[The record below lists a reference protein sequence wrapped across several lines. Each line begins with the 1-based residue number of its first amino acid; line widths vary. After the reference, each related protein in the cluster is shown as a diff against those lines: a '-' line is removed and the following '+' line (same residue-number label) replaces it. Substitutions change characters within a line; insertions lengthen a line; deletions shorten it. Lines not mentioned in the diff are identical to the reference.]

1 MKYLRPFLE
10 SDINKEDL
18 EGLMGDLDTLGVKR
32 LKGYYIQTTSD
43 SGYTMGH
50 AIFAH
55 NEEELIDVIKQM
67 WPYHQNSKGFPERV
81 GQAYKGPNTLHDNFL
96 DAFQSWLSHNE
107 ESLTT
112 IILKDLTVRN
122 PSQIEPGG
130 TMFPAYNPFM
140 AAKMLNKCFTNIE
153 EKMTTGGFEDEF
165 EEETEAMN
173 IPRRK

>member
-1 MKYLRPFLE
+1 MKHIREYE
-10 SDINKEDL
+10 DKEVRD
-18 EGLMGDLDTLGVKR
+18 LMGDLETVGHEQ

-55 NEEELIDVIKQM
+55 NEGELIDVIKQM

-81 GQAYKGPNTLHDNFL
+81 GQAYKGPNTLHNNFL

-112 IILKDLTVRN
+112 IVLKDLTVRN
-122 PSQIEPGG
+122 VSQVEQGG
-130 TMFPAYNPFM
+130 VMFPAYNPFM

-153 EKMTTGGFEDEF
+153 EKMTTGGFGEEF
-165 EEETEAMN
+165 EEETQAMTV
-173 IPRRK
+173 PRRK

>member
-1 MKYLRPFLE
+1 MKYLKPFLE

-55 NEEELIDVIKQM
+55 NEEELIGVIKQM
-67 WPYHQNSKGFPERV
+67 WPFHQSSKGFPERV
-81 GQAYKGPNTLHDNFL
+81 GQAYKGPNTLHNNFL

-122 PSQIEPGG
+122 SSQIEPGG
-130 TMFPAYNPFM
+130 TMFPAYNPFLTSE
-140 AAKMLNKCFTNIE
+140 MLETCFTNIK
-153 EKMTTGGFEDEF
+153 EKMTSGGFREEFDDEK
-165 EEETEAMN
+165 EGMN
-173 IPRRK
+173 IS

>member
-1 MKYLRPFLE
+1 MKHIREY
-10 SDINKEDL
+10 EDKDVRD
-18 EGLMGDLDTLGVKR
+18 LMGDLETIGHEQ

-55 NEEELIDVIKQM
+55 NEGELIDVIKQM
-67 WPYHQNSKGFPERV
+67 WPFHQSSKGFPERV
-81 GQAYKGPNTLHDNFL
+81 GQAYKGPNTLHNNFL